1 MKKFVCERFYISRG
15 KIGLLLNMCIS
26 FCTITYISYWL
37 HYIFQATE
45 KSERLSF
52 SLEQLTLDNRT
63 LETQVSSGLSLDIC
77 GMMFILWIH
86 TAVTEVN
93 TVVLQVL
100 FYPLFLLSSLS
111 PVLAVS

>member
-45 KSERLSF
+45 KSERLAF
-52 SLEQLTLDNRT
+52 SLEQLTLDSRT
-63 LETQVSSGLSLDIC
+63 LETQVSRGLSLDIC
-77 GMMFILWIH
+77 GMMFI
-86 TAVTEVN
+86 TCGYCGYT
-93 TVVLQVL
+93 
-100 FYPLFLLSSLS
+100 LL
-111 PVLAVS
+111 